1 MKIKEII
8 IIILSE
14 IQSIL
19 FTLCEQEIDRF
30 AKRILCAKRIFVS
43 GAGRSGIL
51 VRAFAMRLMQ
61 MGFTTYVVGETI
73 TPAVVEDDLL
83 VMISGSGETQSSY
96 FILKEAKKA
105 GAYTYLITAR
115 SASSMG
121 KIAQEKIVIPGP
133 TKLSFFNKE
142 KSKQFLGSLFEQG
155 TFIFLESIIQ
165 QVGAKKK
172 MSSKNIMLRH
182 ANLE

>member
-1 MKIKEII
+1 MEMKEII
-8 IIILSE
+8 AMVLSE
-14 IQSIL
+14 IQDILSI
-19 FTLCEQEIDRF
+19 LCEQEIDRF
-30 AKRILCAKRIFVS
+30 AKKILFAKRIFVS
-43 GAGRSGIL
+43 GVGRSGIL
-51 VRAFAMRLMQ
+51 GRTFAMRLMQ

-73 TPAVVEDDLL
+73 TPAVGEDDLL
-83 VMISGSGETQSSY
+83 VMISGSGETQSSC
-96 FILKEAKKA
+96 FVLKEAKKMK
-105 GAYTYLITAR
+105 AYTYLITAQ

-121 KIAQEKIVIPGP
+121 KIAQGKIIIPGP
-133 TKLSFFNKE
+133 TKLSSCNKI

-165 QVGAKKK
+165 EVGTKKK